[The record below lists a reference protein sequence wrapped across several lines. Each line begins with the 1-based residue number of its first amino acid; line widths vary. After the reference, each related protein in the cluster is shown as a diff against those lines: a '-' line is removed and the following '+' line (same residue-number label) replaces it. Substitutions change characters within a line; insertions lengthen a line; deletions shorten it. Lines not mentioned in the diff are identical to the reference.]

1 MCYCYLDHNIYI
13 YALTDT
19 SIGET
24 VEVLKKRDVQFAY
37 SPAHIEEIYTALV
50 DNGKTYETN
59 MMKLLQMI
67 SLFTNNTEFLPA
79 TAGIVQI
86 IESPRNCF
94 QRVKEYN
101 TTERVRTDSQYK
113 FQVDKDNYCGM
124 ITKDKHNQSI
134 STISFDNIWAHPAI
148 AAALNDL
155 NQNMNIVVKKKN
167 SSFETF
173 LCSLVG
179 VDKEL
184 PEDLRIEKGMY
195 PNLINS
201 HTQME
206 FVMEIL
212 FRTLSLYGYYS
223 DKSEST
229 TVSGTHDVSH
239 AIYATKAQ
247 QIFTTDKRFAQR
259 CKAIYYF
266 LGIPTEVV
274 LCAPIDI
281 SKELEIVYNF
291 AL

>member
-1 MCYCYLDHNIYI
+1 MRYCYLDHNIYI

-24 VEVLKKRDVQFAY
+24 VEVLKKRDIQFAY
-37 SPAHIEEIYTALV
+37 SPAHIEEIYKALV

-59 MMKLLQMI
+59 AAKLLQMI

-79 TAGIVQI
+79 TSGIVQTM
-86 IESPRNCF
+86 ESPRKCF
-94 QRVKEYN
+94 QRVKGYD

-134 STISFDNIWAHPAI
+134 STITFDNIWEHPAI

-155 NQNMNIVVKKKN
+155 NQNMNIVVQKQN

-173 LCSLVG
+173 LCSLMG
-179 VDKEL
+179 ADKKL

-212 FRTLSLYGYYS
+212 FRTLSLHGYYS

-274 LCAPIDI
+274 LCARKDI
-281 SKELEIVYNF
+281 SKELEIVYNL
-291 AL
+291 AM